1 MFKYVDVVG
10 LCSFDKAVDD
20 RTSLGTIGRVVEEK
34 VLATHDIGLD
44 SPFGALCEGSHNCLN
59 AKFEGL

>member
-44 SPFGALCEGSHNCLN
+44 PPFGALCERSHNCLN